1 MRLTGRAIFRV
12 ILVAVAL
19 SAGLWLLSDNSV
31 SSAPASATIK
41 RTIAPGVEAGWVRNG
56 NTITDADGDAWECS
70 NLDAVEPGDWNCK
83 VSNPSAQVERGDNPA
98 VALRLES
105 GQWLI
110 FEKRGDNELID
121 TTGATWTCAT
131 RTAGA
136 TLAANGCSRR
146 G

>member
-1 MRLTGRAIFRV
+1 MRLTSKVIVRV

-19 SAGLWLLSDNSV
+19 SAGLWLLSDDSV
-31 SSAPASATIK
+31 SSAAASATIK
-41 RTIAPGVEAGWVRNG
+41 RTIAPGVEAGWVRSG
-56 NTITDADGDAWECS
+56 NTITDADGDVWECA

-83 VSNPSAQVERGDNPA
+83 QSNPLTQVERGDNPA
-98 VALRLES
+98 VALRLET

>member
-1 MRLTGRAIFRV
+1 MRLTGKAIFRV
-12 ILVAVAL
+12 ILVAIAL

-41 RTIAPGVEAGWVRNG
+41 RTIEPGVEAGWVRSG
-56 NTITDADGDAWECS
+56 NTITDADGDVWECA
-70 NLDAVEPGDWNCK
+70 NLDAVEPGDWDCK
-83 VSNPSAQVERGDNPA
+83 ASNPSVQVDRGDNPS
-98 VALRLES
+98 VALRLET

-110 FEKRGDNELID
+110 FEKRGDNELVD
-121 TTGATWTCAT
+121 TTGATWVCAT

-136 TLAANGCSRR
+136 TLAANGCNRR